1 MAVSARRGRPLTPGE
16 IHTTALRLIDATG
29 VEKLSMRKLAAEL
42 DVNPMSLYHHV
53 QDKTDLLHGVCALA
67 AAEVRLPPDDGAP
80 WQDQLRALAH
90 AYRSIA
96 RSHPS
101 LWFHLTTHPDVVDQ
115 SGALWVVYNR
125 ILAAAGVPSDR
136 LAHTR
141 KALFVFVSGLLTA
154 ESGGILSKLDGVDD
168 ADATFTVAVDLI
180 IAGLESGGSR
190 EH

>member
-1 MAVSARRGRPLTPGE
+1 M
-16 IHTTALRLIDATG
+16 TALRLIDAAG

-53 QDKTDLLHGVCALA
+53 HDRTDLLRGVCALV

-90 AYRSIA
+90 VYRSIA

-101 LWFHLTTHPDVVDQ
+101 LWSHMNTHPDVVDQ

-125 ILAAAGVPSDR
+125 ILVAAGVPADR

-141 KALFVFVSGLLTA
+141 TALFTFVSGFITA
-154 ESGGILSKLDGVDD
+154 ESEGLLAELAELAELDGVDD
-168 ADATFTVAVDLI
+168 ADATFAVAVDLI
-180 IAGLESGGSR
+180 IAGLENGPSR
-190 EH
+190 FARP